1 MKVTRKQ
8 QKIVLRTLDGWR
20 QEGVIDEAEQQRL
33 QQHLSPQL
41 FDWQR
46 LSRYAFWIALACA
59 IIAIGSL
66 VADEYLMALLFDF
79 GYATRA
85 IILALIATACYFWG
99 FRRQKHTPEK
109 RYSNEAIMFL
119 GVLFTALTL
128 SQVGMALDNG
138 SGNVAPLFLLG
149 CAIYAVIG
157 YLSRSGLIWLFFLL
171 SLGSYFGTST
181 GYASGW
187 GAYWLGMNYP
197 IRFVLFGGVLLA
209 ACYLLQKPLQQRN
222 LLNTSKAMGLLY
234 LFIALWILSI
244 FGNYDFDI
252 WQSVRQIELLHWS
265 LLFALAALACIW
277 ISLKTDDGMLRGFG
291 LTFLGINLYTRYFEL
306 FWDGTNKVIF
316 FLLLAISLALVG
328 RYAERIWRVGE
339 AGKSH

>member
-8 QKIVLRTLDGWR
+8 EKIVKRTLEGWR
-20 QEGVIDEAEQQRL
+20 QEGVIDASEQQRL
-33 QQHLSPQL
+33 QQNLSVQL

-46 LSRYAFWIALACA
+46 MSRYTFWIALACF
-59 IIAIGSL
+59 IIAMGSL
-66 VADEYLMALLFDF
+66 VADEYLMALLFNF
-79 GYATRA
+79 GYLTRA
-85 IILALIATACYFWG
+85 VILLLIAVAFYCWG
-99 FRRQKHTPEK
+99 FYRQRQTPDK
-109 RYSNEAIMFL
+109 RYSNEAILFL
-119 GVLFTALTL
+119 GVLFTALFL
-128 SQVGMALDNG
+128 WQLGMAFDNG

-149 CAIYAVIG
+149 CAIYGVIG

-171 SLGSYFGTST
+171 ALGSYFGTST
-181 GYASGW
+181 GYSSGW

-209 ACYLLQKPLQQRN
+209 ACYLLKKPLLQRN
-222 LLNTSKAMGLLY
+222 VFAVSKAMGLLY

-244 FGNYDFDI
+244 FGNYDLDI

-265 LLFALAALACIW
+265 LLFALAAGTCIW

-291 LTFLGINLYTRYFEL
+291 LTFLGINLYTRYFEM
-306 FWDGTNKVIF
+306 FWDDTNKVIF

-328 RYAERIWRVGE
+328 RYAEKIWQPGE
-339 AGKSH
+339 K

>member
-8 QKIVLRTLDGWR
+8 EKVVQRTLEGWR
-20 QEGVIDEAEQQRL
+20 QEGVIDAAEQQRL
-33 QQHLSPQL
+33 QQNLSVQL

-46 LSRYAFWIALACA
+46 MSRYAFWIALACA

-66 VADEYLMALLFDF
+66 VADEYLLALLFNF

-85 IILALIATACYFWG
+85 VILAIIATVCYCWG
-99 FRRQKHTPEK
+99 FHRQKHTPEK
-109 RYSNEAIMFL
+109 RYSNEAIVFL
-119 GVLFTALTL
+119 GVLFTALTV
-128 SQVGMALDNG
+128 SQIGMALDNG
-138 SGNVAPLFLLG
+138 SGNVAPLILLG
-149 CAIYAVIG
+149 CAIYGVMGFLA
-157 YLSRSGLIWLFFLL
+157 RSGLIWLFCLL
-171 SLGSYFGTST
+171 ALGSFFGTST
-181 GYASGW
+181 GYVSGW

-197 IRFVLFGGVLLA
+197 IRFVLFGIVLLA
-209 ACYLLQKPLQQRN
+209 ACFLLKTPLQQRN
-222 LLNTSKAMGLLY
+222 LFNVSKAMGLLY

-244 FGNYDFDI
+244 FGNYDIDL

-306 FWDGTNKVIF
+306 FWDSTNKVIF

-328 RYAERIWRVGE
+328 RYAEKIWRLGE
-339 AGKSH
+339 GR

>member
-8 QKIVLRTLDGWR
+8 EKIVQRTLEGWR
-20 QEGVIDEAEQQRL
+20 QEGVIDAAEQQRL
-33 QQHLSPQL
+33 QQHLSVQL

-46 LSRYAFWIALACA
+46 MSRYAFWIALACV

-66 VADEYLMALLFDF
+66 VADEYLLALLFNF
-79 GYATRA
+79 GYVTRA
-85 IILALIATACYFWG
+85 IILAIISMAFYVWG
-99 FRRQKHTPEK
+99 FQRQKRTPGK
-109 RYSNEAIMFL
+109 RYSNEAIVFL
-119 GVLFTALTL
+119 GVLFTALSL

-149 CAIYAVIG
+149 CAIYGVMG
-157 YLSRSGLIWLFFLL
+157 YLARSGLIWLFCLL
-171 SLGSYFGTST
+171 ALGSFFGSST

-197 IRFVLFGGVLLA
+197 IRFVLFGAVLLA
-209 ACYLLQKPLQQRN
+209 ACYLLKTPLQQRN
-222 LLNTSKAMGLLY
+222 LFNVSKAMGLLY

-244 FGNYDFDI
+244 FGNYDVDI

-265 LLFALAALACIW
+265 LLFALAAGACIW

-306 FWDGTNKVIF
+306 FWDSTNKVIF

-328 RYAERIWRVGE
+328 RYAEKIWRIGE
-339 AGKSH
+339 GR

>member
-8 QKIVLRTLDGWR
+8 EKIVKRTLEGWR
-20 QEGVIDEAEQQRL
+20 QEGVIDAAEQQRL
-33 QQHLSPQL
+33 QQNLSVQL

-46 LSRYAFWIALACA
+46 MSRYAFWIALACF
-59 IIAIGSL
+59 IIAMGSL
-66 VADEYLMALLFDF
+66 VADEYLMALLFNF
-79 GYATRA
+79 GYFTRA
-85 IILALIATACYFWG
+85 VILLLIAIAFYCWG
-99 FRRQKHTPEK
+99 FYRQRKTPDK
-109 RYSNEAIMFL
+109 RYSNEAILFL
-119 GVLFTALTL
+119 GVLFTALFL
-128 SQVGMALDNG
+128 WQLGMALDNG

-149 CAIYAVIG
+149 CAIYGVIG

-171 SLGSYFGTST
+171 ALGSYFGTST
-181 GYASGW
+181 GYSSGW

-209 ACYLLQKPLQQRN
+209 ACYLLKKPLLQRN
-222 LLNTSKAMGLLY
+222 VFAVSKAMGLLY

-244 FGNYDFDI
+244 FGNYDLDI

-265 LLFALAALACIW
+265 LLFALAAGACIW

-291 LTFLGINLYTRYFEL
+291 LTFLGINLYTRYFEM
-306 FWDGTNKVIF
+306 FWDDTNKVIF

-328 RYAERIWRVGE
+328 RYAEKIWRLGE
-339 AGKSH
+339 K

>member
-8 QKIVLRTLDGWR
+8 EKIVQRTLEGWR
-20 QEGVIDEAEQQRL
+20 QEGVIDAAEQQRL
-33 QQHLSPQL
+33 QQNLSVQL

-46 LSRYAFWIALACA
+46 MSRYAFWVALACA

-66 VADEYLMALLFDF
+66 VADEYLMELLFNF
-79 GYATRA
+79 GYVTRA
-85 IILALIATACYFWG
+85 IILLLISLAFYFWG
-99 FRRQKHTPEK
+99 FYRQKQTPDK
-109 RYSNEAIMFL
+109 RYSNEAILFL
-119 GVLFTALTL
+119 GVLFTALFL
-128 SQVGMALDNG
+128 WQLGMALDNG
-138 SGNVAPLFLLG
+138 SGNAAPLLLFG
-149 CAIYAVIG
+149 CVIYGVIG
-157 YLSRSGLIWLFFLL
+157 YLGRSGLIWIFCLL
-171 SLGSYFGTST
+171 ALGSYFGTST

-209 ACYLLQKPLQQRN
+209 ACYLLKKPLQQRN
-222 LLNTSKAMGLLY
+222 VFAVSKAMGLLY

-265 LLFALAALACIW
+265 LLFALAAGACIW

-291 LTFLGINLYTRYFEL
+291 LTFLGINLYTRYFEM

-328 RYAERIWRVGE
+328 RYAEKIWRLGE
-339 AGKSH
+339 K

>member
-8 QKIVLRTLDGWR
+8 EKVIRHTLEGWR
-20 QEGVIDEAEQQRL
+20 EEGVIDETEQQRL
-33 QQHLSPQL
+33 QQNLSLQL
-41 FDWQR
+41 FDWQH

-66 VADEYLMALLFDF
+66 VADEYLMALLFNF
-79 GYATRA
+79 GYFTRA
-85 IILALIATACYFWG
+85 IILALISAGLYFWS
-99 FRRQKHTPEK
+99 FRRQKITPEK
-109 RYSNEAIMFL
+109 RYSNEAILFM
-119 GVLFTALTL
+119 GVLFTALCL
-128 SQVGMALDNG
+128 SQVGMALDTG

-149 CAIYAVIG
+149 CAIYGAIG
-157 YLSRSGLIWLFFLL
+157 YLGRSGLIWLFC
-171 SLGSYFGTST
+171 
-181 GYASGW
+181 
-187 GAYWLGMNYP
+187 
-197 IRFVLFGGVLLA
+197 LLA
-209 ACYLLQKPLQQRN
+209 ACYLLKPLLQQRN
-222 LLNTSKAMGLLY
+222 LFNTSKAMGLLY

>member
-8 QKIVLRTLDGWR
+8 EKIVQRTLEGWR
-20 QEGVIDEAEQQRL
+20 QEGVIDAAEQQRL
-33 QQHLSPQL
+33 QQHLSVQL

-46 LSRYAFWIALACA
+46 MSRYAFWVALACV

-66 VADEYLMALLFDF
+66 VADEYLLALLFNF

-85 IILALIATACYFWG
+85 IILAIIAIAFYAWG
-99 FRRQKHTPEK
+99 FQRQKRTPGK
-109 RYSNEAIMFL
+109 RYSNEAIVFL
-119 GVLFTALTL
+119 GVLFTALSL

-149 CAIYAVIG
+149 CAIYGVMG
-157 YLSRSGLIWLFFLL
+157 YLARSGLIWLFCLL
-171 SLGSYFGTST
+171 ALGSFFGSST

-197 IRFVLFGGVLLA
+197 IRFVLFGAVLLA
-209 ACYLLQKPLQQRN
+209 ACYLLKTPLQQRN
-222 LLNTSKAMGLLY
+222 LFNVSKAMGLLY

-244 FGNYDFDI
+244 FGNYDVDI

-265 LLFALAALACIW
+265 LLFALAAVACIW
-277 ISLKTDDGMLRGFG
+277 LSLKTDDGMLRGFG

-316 FLLLAISLALVG
+316 FLLLAISLTLVG
-328 RYAERIWRVGE
+328 RYAEKIWRIGE
-339 AGKSH
+339 GR